1 MKPATPTQTPSHV
14 YFRPTTV
21 GQRELLFNI
30 VEQTGHVSVAARRAH
45 VSRGTYYHWR
55 SRHASDGKAGLAVE
69 RSRAPRHTRIP
80 PVCAEL
86 RAEVLAYHAD
96 HPREGYRSI
105 ANAICQAHDWHKV
118 IGYTKVGEIIL
129 AQRATWPTPNLAQPA
144 PVVTFRSPA
153 VAVHAPQPNQT
164 ANIDLCVV
172 PLTHDETQNLVSVSL
187 SEALAG
193 VPATVSE
200 PNTSAQ
206 ACPGQR
212 FEEITLS
219 YREQMQAYA
228 EQRTAKRHAK
238 GQRKHRRRQKQAERA
253 EVRAQSDELRLHR
266 RRQRLQHR
274 QEDLAWKA
282 KQLARREA
290 QRADR
295 QLSKPQRRER
305 RAERRARDLQWKADK
320 AERQAQHRQ
329 RQTDDALW
337 RQTRQAIR
345 EKLVSLTNAAPL
357 VTAWL
362 AILVVVDNG
371 TRQCLGVPLFA
382 AGVHVTAEMI
392 VSALRAVCPPALEF
406 LISDNGAQFIAE
418 AFAQFMRDQECL
430 HVRIAPRRP
439 CTNGIAE
446 RFVRTLKEWLAT
458 RSWNSPDELEA
469 LLAEFIL
476 YYNDR
481 PHQGAELQGLSPN
494 EFARRLI
501 NCSTC

>member
-1 MKPATPTQTPSHV
+1 
-14 YFRPTTV
+14 
-21 GQRELLFNI
+21 LLFNI
-30 VEQTGHVSVAARRAH
+30 AEQTGNVSEAARCAH
-45 VSRGTYYHWR
+45 VGRGTYYHWR
-55 SRHASDGKAGLAVE
+55 SRHESDGKAGLAVE
-69 RSRAPRHTRIP
+69 RSRAPHHTRIP
-80 PVCAEL
+80 PASAEL

-96 HPREGYRSI
+96 HPGEGYRSI
-105 ANAICQAHDWHKV
+105 ANEIGKAHDWQKV
-118 IGYTKVGEIIL
+118 ISYTKVGEILL
-129 AQRATWPTPNLAQPA
+129 AQRATQPA
-144 PVVTFRSPA
+144 PDLASTAPAVTFRSPE

-172 PLTHDETQNLVSVSL
+172 PLTHDEAQALVSVSL

-193 VPATVSE
+193 VPSTVNE
-200 PNTSAQ
+200 NNPPPP
-206 ACPGQR
+206 ACPGQV
-212 FEEITLS
+212 FEESTLS

-253 EVRAQSDELRLHR
+253 DARAQSDELRLQR
-266 RRQRLQHR
+266 RRQRLQR
-274 QEDLAWKA
+274 QQEDLAWKTIRR
-282 KQLARREA
+282 ARQDA

-295 QLSKPQRRER
+295 QRSKQQRRER

-320 AERQAQHRQ
+320 AERQVQHRQ
-329 RQTDDALW
+329 RQTEDATW

-345 EKLVSLTNAAPL
+345 EKLVALTDAAPL
-357 VTAWL
+357 VTVWL

-371 TRQCLGVPLFA
+371 TRRCLGVPLFT
-382 AGVHVTAEMI
+382 AGVHVTAEMV
-392 VSALRAVCPPALEF
+392 VSALRAICPPDLEF
-406 LISDNGAQFIAE
+406 LISDNGAQFIAD
-418 AFAQFMRDQECL
+418 AFAQFLRDQECL

-458 RSWNSPDELEA
+458 RSWNSPQELEA

-481 PHQGAELQGLSPN
+481 PHQGAELHGLSPN